1 VGSSGEKNDSG
12 RPPALSNRERRRRL
26 SGQRARDLEVD
37 LDAIAPSLFREIE
50 RAVGGGNQRLRQN
63 LDNFIRMSMPF
74 VPGADGMP
82 FLMIRR
88 DDALVE
94 LQINVVLN
102 WTEELNRL
110 VAGSTIRGTP

>member
-1 VGSSGEKNDSG
+1 
-12 RPPALSNRERRRRL
+12 
-26 SGQRARDLEVD
+26 
-37 LDAIAPSLFREIE
+37 
-50 RAVGGGNQRLRQN
+50 
-63 LDNFIRMSMPF
+63 
-74 VPGADGMP
+74 MP

>member
-1 VGSSGEKNDSG
+1 
-12 RPPALSNRERRRRL
+12 
-26 SGQRARDLEVD
+26 
-37 LDAIAPSLFREIE
+37 
-50 RAVGGGNQRLRQN
+50 
-63 LDNFIRMSMPF
+63 MSMPF

-102 WTEELNRL
+102 WTEELKRL